1 MKGVGRTIRTAL
13 AALLAMVVLGQQG
26 WAQQNLTLVLFDRYL
41 EQLRVEAGMP
51 GLSAAIVENGTVV
64 WDRGFGFRNVETAER
79 AFADTPYPVLGL
91 TETVASTLLL
101 GECVEQR
108 GIELSDPARR
118 WNSEFPDTISTL
130 GDVLRHRAPG
140 GGFRYDP
147 ARYGM
152 LSGAITQC
160 AREPYTRLVGYE
172 ILNRF
177 SMTSSAP
184 GHNIDGLRTLF
195 SDSIVSNYEA
205 VLGRVA
211 PPYRVD
217 GSLRATRS
225 TYTPSALDAS
235 TGLVSTVRDLARL
248 DNALNVLLSSSTLS
262 AAWSSTG
269 GLPTGLGWFVQHYN
283 DETVVWHF
291 GLARD
296 AYSSLILKIP
306 GKGVTL
312 ILLANSDRLS
322 APYSLENGDV
332 TQSLFA
338 RLFLRLVLP

>member
-1 MKGVGRTIRTAL
+1 MQGVGLTIRTAL
-13 AALLAMVVLGQQG
+13 AALLAIVVLGQQG
-26 WAQQNLTLVLFDRYL
+26 WAQQNLTLILFDRYL
-41 EQLRVEAGMP
+41 DQLRLEAGIP
-51 GLSAAIVENGTVV
+51 GLSAAIVENGTLV
-64 WDRGFGFRNVETAER
+64 WDRGFGFQNVERAER
-79 AFADTPYPVLGL
+79 ASADTPYPVLGL

-108 GIELSDPARR
+108 GIELSDAARR
-118 WNSEFPDTISTL
+118 WNSDFPDATSTL

-160 AREPYTRLVGYE
+160 AREPFTRLVGYE
-172 ILNRF
+172 VLNRL
-177 SMTSSAP
+177 SMTNSAP
-184 GHNIDGLRTLF
+184 GHNIDGVRTLF
-195 SDSIVSNYEA
+195 TEDMVSRYTD
-205 VLGRVA
+205 VLRRVA
-211 PPYRVD
+211 QPYRVD
-217 GSLRATRS
+217 GSLRVARS
-225 TYTPSALDAS
+225 TYTPTPLDAS

-248 DNALNVLLSSSTLS
+248 DRSLNVLLSQDTLS
-262 AAWSSTG
+262 AAWSPAG
-269 GLPTGLGWFVQHYN
+269 GPTGLGWFVQRYN
-283 DETVVWHF
+283 NETVVWHF

-306 GKGVTL
+306 NKGVTL

>member
-1 MKGVGRTIRTAL
+1 MQGVGHIIRTAA
-13 AALLAMVVLGQQG
+13 AALLAIVVLGQQG

-41 EQLRVEAGMP
+41 DQLRLEAGIP

-64 WDRGFGFRNVETAER
+64 WDRGFGFQNVETAER

-101 GECVEQR
+101 HECVEER
-108 GIELSDPARR
+108 GFELTDIARR
-118 WNSEFPDTISTL
+118 WNSDFPDTVSTV

-140 GGFRYDP
+140 GAFRYDP
-147 ARYGM
+147 ARYANLTGV
-152 LSGAITQC
+152 ITQC
-160 AREPYTRLVGYE
+160 ARERYTRLVGYE

-177 SMTSSAP
+177 GMVNSAP
-184 GHNIDGLRTLF
+184 GHNLDGAQTLF
-195 SDSIVSNYEA
+195 TEDLMA
-205 VLGRVA
+205 RFTGVLRKVA
-211 PPYRVD
+211 QPYRVD
-217 GSLRATRS
+217 SSLRVARS
-225 TYTPSALDAS
+225 TYTPTPLDAS

-248 DNALNVLLSSSTLS
+248 DRSLNVLLEEDTLS
-262 AAWSSTG
+262 AAWSPAG
-269 GLPTGLGWFVQHYN
+269 GPTGLGWFVQRYN
-283 DETVVWHF
+283 GETVVWHF
-291 GLARD
+291 GLAKD

-306 GKGVTL
+306 NKGVTL

-322 APYSLENGDV
+322 APYSLEKGDV